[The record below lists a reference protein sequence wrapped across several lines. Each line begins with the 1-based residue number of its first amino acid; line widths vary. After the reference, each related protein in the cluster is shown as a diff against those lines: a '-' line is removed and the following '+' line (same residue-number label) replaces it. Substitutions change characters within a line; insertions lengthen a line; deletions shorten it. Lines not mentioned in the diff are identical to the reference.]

1 MGSPETNYNAKVYDF
16 SGRLVREISF
26 THKVNIN
33 EIDSKGIN
41 ILTIES
47 DDKKFTKKF
56 KLN

>member
-16 SGRLVREISF
+16 SGRLVREVNF
-26 THKVNIN
+26 NHRVNIN

-47 DDKKFTKKF
+47 KDKTLTKKF